1 MMIMRI
7 KSSLFISLCLILLT
21 MSITAQDKQLS
32 LHDLIPGGKTYS
44 RFVPR
49 DLKQLRWC
57 GDEYLYV
64 KGDSVLGAK
73 PGKKEEVLFSLERLN
88 GALTAANLQTVG
100 SLPSFSVPYERG
112 SVLAFTS
119 KQHRIHYDYKKNK
132 VVADYAL
139 KNNWANYDFCPATN
153 NLAFTEGNNVHILSP
168 DGRNTIVTR
177 ETQDGIVCGQAVHQR
192 EFGITKG
199 MFWSP
204 KGSALAFYRMDERM
218 VTAYPLVNIDTRCA
232 TPVPHKYPMAG
243 MKSHEVTVGVY
254 QVATGQTVWLETG
267 LPKEKYLTN
276 IAWSPD
282 EKSIYR

>member
-139 KNNWANYDFCPATN
+139 KNNWANYDFCP
-153 NLAFTEGNNVHILSP
+153 
-168 DGRNTIVTR
+168 
-177 ETQDGIVCGQAVHQR
+177 
-192 EFGITKG
+192 
-199 MFWSP
+199 
-204 KGSALAFYRMDERM
+204 MDEIRLLHVKHRM
-218 VTAYPLVNIDTRCA
+218 ESYADRLSIN
-232 TPVPHKYPMAG
+232 G
-243 MKSHEVTVGVY
+243 SS
-254 QVATGQTVWLETG
+254 G
-267 LPKEKYLTN
+267 LRKVCFGLLKARL
-276 IAWSPD
+276 
-282 EKSIYR
+282 

>member
-73 PGKKEEVLFSLERLN
+73 PGKEEVLFSLERLN

-153 NLAFTEGNNVHILSP
+153 NLAFT
-168 DGRNTIVTR
+168 R
-177 ETQDGIVCGQAVHQR
+177 ETMCI
-192 EFGITKG
+192 
-199 MFWSP
+199 
-204 KGSALAFYRMDERM
+204 FYPRMDEIRLLHVKHRM
-218 VTAYPLVNIDTRCA
+218 ESYADKLSIN
-232 TPVPHKYPMAG
+232 G
-243 MKSHEVTVGVY
+243 SS
-254 QVATGQTVWLETG
+254 G
-267 LPKEKYLTN
+267 LRKEHSGLLKARL
-276 IAWSPD
+276 
-282 EKSIYR
+282 

>member
-1 MMIMRI
+1 MIMRI

-100 SLPSFSVPYERG
+100 SLPSFLVPYESG

-153 NLAFTEGNNVHILSP
+153 NLAL
-168 DGRNTIVTR
+168 RR
-177 ETQDGIVCGQAVHQR
+177 ETMCI
-192 EFGITKG
+192 
-199 MFWSP
+199 
-204 KGSALAFYRMDERM
+204 FYPRMDEIRLLHVKHRM
-218 VTAYPLVNIDTRCA
+218 ESYADRLSIN
-232 TPVPHKYPMAG
+232 G
-243 MKSHEVTVGVY
+243 SS
-254 QVATGQTVWLETG
+254 G
-267 LPKEKYLTN
+267 LRKVCFGLLKARL
-276 IAWSPD
+276 
-282 EKSIYR
+282 

>member
-49 DLKQLRWC
+49 DLKQLQWC

-153 NLAFTEGNNVHILSP
+153 NLG
-168 DGRNTIVTR
+168 
-177 ETQDGIVCGQAVHQR
+177 
-192 EFGITKG
+192 
-199 MFWSP
+199 
-204 KGSALAFYRMDERM
+204 
-218 VTAYPLVNIDTRCA
+218 
-232 TPVPHKYPMAG
+232 
-243 MKSHEVTVGVY
+243 GV
-254 QVATGQTVWLETG
+254 L
-267 LPKEKYLTN
+267 
-276 IAWSPD
+276 
-282 EKSIYR
+282 